1 MQRGVVV
8 IPKASS
14 EKHLA
19 ANLQDMF
26 SWRLNNQQ
34 KVRSSFASSNKR
46 RFCYLACM
54 FVWPLVN
61 TVQQTSSP

>member
-1 MQRGVVV
+1 VLLKYNMQRGVVV

-14 EKHLA
+14 PEHLA

-34 KVRSSFASSNKR
+34 KVRGAAAAACLLRSSTA
-46 RFCYLACM
+46 YYEG
-54 FVWPLVN
+54 VN
-61 TVQQTSSP
+61 GPAN

>member
-1 MQRGVVV
+1 VLLQVLLKYNMQRGVVV

-14 EKHLA
+14 PEHLA

-34 KVRSSFASSNKR
+34 KVR
-46 RFCYLACM
+46 
-54 FVWPLVN
+54 VN
-61 TVQQTSSP
+61 HEQHF